1 MRIPTP
7 IQALSA
13 TALVLLAG
21 CSGGSTIAPKSFT
34 PQSHMRSLMGRIPAA
49 VSPIGML
56 KVNMRTGNH
65 FKSFNACPAIGPLT
79 YISDFNNSVIDIYL
93 GPFANQAPC
102 AVLTSVNGLVNPQG
116 MFVRMPSRRLYVANT
131 GANNVV
137 VYPRGGSLAPI
148 QTLIDPTGQY
158 PVDVTVA
165 SDGTVI
171 ASNIFSTVGAAGSI
185 STWHTNGAF
194 VGNFPMVNDLEG
206 LFVTVQALGLRLFY
220 SDIDATSGAG
230 VVYKGSCP
238 AGACGAFLPTPATT
252 NTVFPGGLRSRN
264 ADTRLIQFDQS
275 AGPGGVRLRYNDTIP
290 PFPPNLPCNIN
301 GGDPVGFDMNGPA
314 NTIFYADAALNV
326 GAEMTFNCL
335 PIGVPVV
342 GNAGGLPIGAA
353 HDIPEPL

>member
-13 TALVLLAG
+13 MVLVLLAG
-21 CSGGSTIAPKSFT
+21 CSGGSTIAPQSFT
-34 PQSHMRSLMGRIPAA
+34 PQGNVRSLMGRIPAA
-49 VSPIGML
+49 VSPLGML

-65 FKSFNACPAIGPLT
+65 FKGFNACPATGPLT

-93 GPFANQAPC
+93 GPFANQPPC
-102 AVLTSVNGLVNPQG
+102 GVYTAASGLVNPQG
-116 MFVRMPSRRLYVANT
+116 LFVRPGTHNLYVANT
-131 GANNVV
+131 GQGNILVFH
-137 VYPRGGSLAPI
+137 RGGALPFISY
-148 QTLIDPTGQY
+148 TDPSGQF

-185 STWHTNGAF
+185 STWHTNGVF
-194 VGNFPMVNDLEG
+194 VGNFPMINDIEG
-206 LFVTVQALGLRLFY
+206 MFVTVQVGGRLFY
-220 SDIDATSGAG
+220 NDIDATSGAG

-252 NTVFPGGLRSRN
+252 NTVFPGGLRSRTF
-264 ADTRLIQFDQS
+264 DTRLIQFDQN

-326 GAEMTFNCL
+326 GAEMTFFCV
-335 PIGVPVV
+335 PIGVPVA